1 MWLKINDEL
10 INFDIYSRMFTS
22 CDINSKNE
30 KEYNIVLSINKDDRR
45 TLRYN
50 SKNKRDHAFKI
61 ISNAIGAKD
70 IANLIK

>member
-30 KEYNIVLSINKDDRR
+30 K
-45 TLRYN
+45 
-50 SKNKRDHAFKI
+50 
-61 ISNAIGAKD
+61 
-70 IANLIK
+70 